1 MQAVFLPMKPI
12 RYFEHLDTL
21 RFFAF
26 FSVFALHVVFMNS
39 YYNGSDWY
47 QWISSSLIRNG
58 DLGVNFFF
66 VLSGFLITNLLLRE
80 REETGKISIPS
91 FYARRFL
98 RIWPLYFAVVIIG
111 FFLLPALLNTNPDA
125 APFAPAYMHIPNDRI
140 AWYLTFLAN
149 FDITYHTYPSP
160 VLAVLWSVSV
170 EEQFYIFWP
179 LLLVLVPKK
188 YLMPA
193 LIAVLVG
200 AASFRY
206 INWENAAVI
215 RFHTLSCFSD
225 ISMGAL
231 LAYGLVHSEK
241 LRLYFAKMPRQ
252 TIVFP
257 YVAALILII
266 IRETTYGPM
275 FYSIAG
281 WVVALEPALFSAF
294 FAFVIAEQHYS
305 NESFIKFGR
314 FKLFSSWGKL
324 SYGMYCLH
332 LVAIWLV
339 IFIFKTF
346 EWQPDPHSP
355 WVFLLQIILS
365 FGLTLGLSMLSYRFF
380 EMPFNKIRARFRRAP
395 IADQPQG

>member
-1 MQAVFLPMKPI
+1 MKPL

-21 RFFAF
+21 RFIAF
-26 FSVFALHVVFMNS
+26 FSVFSLHVVFMNS
-39 YYNGSDWY
+39 YFNGSDWY

-66 VLSGFLITNLLLRE
+66 VLSGFLITNILLRE
-80 REETGKISIPS
+80 QAESGKIHIPS

-98 RIWPLYFAVVIIG
+98 RIWPLYFVVVLIG
-111 FFLLPALLNTNPDA
+111 FVLLPALLNTNPEA
-125 APFAPAYMHIPNDRI
+125 APFAPEFMNVPSNRI
-140 AWYLTFLAN
+140 GWYLSFLAN
-149 FDITYHTYPSP
+149 FDITYHSYPSP

-179 LLLVLVPKK
+179 LLLVLVPRKL
-188 YLMPA
+188 LMPA
-193 LIAVLVG
+193 LLVVLAG
-200 AASFRY
+200 AATFRY
-206 INWENAAVI
+206 MNWENAAII

-231 LAYGLVHSEK
+231 LAYGLFHSEK
-241 LRLYFAKMPRQ
+241 LRLFFANMPRQ

-266 IRETTYGPM
+266 IRETTYGPL
-275 FYSIAG
+275 FYPIAG

-305 NESFIKFGR
+305 KDSFVKFGT
-314 FKLFSSWGKL
+314 FKLLSSWGKL

-339 IFIFKTF
+339 IFTFKSLN
-346 EWQPDPHSP
+346 WQPDPQSP
-355 WVFLLQIILS
+355 WVFLIQIILS
-365 FGLTLGLSMLSYRFF
+365 FALTLGLASLSYRYF
-380 EMPFNKIRARFRRAP
+380 EMPFNKFREKFRK
-395 IADQPQG
+395 ADRGIQAQGK